1 MLYLILQLFIFLQPP
16 LLGTGAAG
24 RIGDRAV
31 RHVTM
36 ELKEELES
44 VTTHHQVMAG
54 NIVLAVQMT
63 KSLVS

>member
-1 MLYLILQLFIFLQPP
+1 M
-16 LLGTGAAG
+16 LGTGAAG

-36 ELKEELES
+36 ELKQDLES

>member
-1 MLYLILQLFIFLQPP
+1 

-24 RIGDRAV
+24 RIGDHAA

-36 ELKEELES
+36 ELEQDLES
-44 VTTHHQVMAG
+44 VTTHHPVMAG